1 MDTSA
6 NEVCEMARNTLAK
19 HVNFIGV
26 TFVVLFKGMSV

>member
-26 TFVVLFKGMSV
+26 YLRCLV